1 MRSDGLI
8 PGSVQVPPG
17 GEPIIQL
24 SDANTAGGYPKIA
37 GVIEQ
42 DLWRLGQ
49 VLPGQSIQLIHSDVH
64 EAIAIDQ
71 EVARWL
77 SRLRFSC
84 QPLRKALTV

>member
-1 MRSDGLI
+1 M
-8 PGSVQVPPG
+8 
-17 GEPIIQL
+17 
-24 SDANTAGGYPKIA
+24 
-37 GVIEQ
+37 IEQ

-49 VLPGQSIQLIHSDVH
+49 VLPGQSIQLIHSDVR
-64 EAIAIDQ
+64 EAIAIEQ